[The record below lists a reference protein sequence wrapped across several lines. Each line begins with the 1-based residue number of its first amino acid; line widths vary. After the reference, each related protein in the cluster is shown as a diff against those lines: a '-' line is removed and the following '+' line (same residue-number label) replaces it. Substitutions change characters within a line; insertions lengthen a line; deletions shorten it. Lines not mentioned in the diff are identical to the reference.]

1 MKLAEALI
9 LRADCQKRIEQL
21 RERLVRSAKVQ
32 EGEQPPENPQA
43 LIAELEATVN
53 ELTDSIKRI
62 NKTNS
67 LTMLQ
72 DNMSITDAL
81 AERDTLLLK
90 RRVYDN
96 LVNAGAYSST
106 RYSQAEIKSF
116 STVNI
121 AELQAQ
127 MDRMS
132 RDIRELDTK
141 IQESNWNTE
150 LIEH

>member
-21 RERLVRSAKVQ
+21 RQRLTRSAKVQ
-32 EGEQPPENPQA
+32 EGEQPSENPQA

-53 ELTDSIKRI
+53 ELTDLIKRI

-67 LTMLQ
+67 LTNFQ
-72 DNMSITDAL
+72 DGMTISDAL

-90 RRVYDN
+90 RRVYDT
-96 LVNAGAYSST
+96 LIDAAAVRQERYSS
-106 RYSQAEIKSF
+106 SEIKSF

-121 AELQAQ
+121 AELQRQ
-127 MDRMS
+127 MDQLS
-132 RDIRELDTK
+132 RDYRELDTR
-141 IQESNWNTE
+141 IQQINWNTE
-150 LIEH
+150 LMD